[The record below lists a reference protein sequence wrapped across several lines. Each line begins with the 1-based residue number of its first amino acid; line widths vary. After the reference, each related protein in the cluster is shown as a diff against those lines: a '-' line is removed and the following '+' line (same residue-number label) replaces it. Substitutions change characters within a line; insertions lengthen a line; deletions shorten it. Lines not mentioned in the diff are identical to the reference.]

1 MFQRQFTEGRL
12 EPWTAGKYKGH
23 STLDISNHYFTP
35 KKDTPEMEHIPFE
48 KSVDPMGILEAM
60 VKTGY
65 VHGEEN
71 IVYYFARQVDEQ
83 GRER

>member
-1 MFQRQFTEGRL
+1 
-12 EPWTAGKYKGH
+12 
-23 STLDISNHYFTP
+23 
-35 KKDTPEMEHIPFE
+35 MEHIPFE
-48 KSVDPMGILEAM
+48 KSVDPKGILEAM

-71 IVYYFARQVDEQ
+71 IVYYFACQVDEQ